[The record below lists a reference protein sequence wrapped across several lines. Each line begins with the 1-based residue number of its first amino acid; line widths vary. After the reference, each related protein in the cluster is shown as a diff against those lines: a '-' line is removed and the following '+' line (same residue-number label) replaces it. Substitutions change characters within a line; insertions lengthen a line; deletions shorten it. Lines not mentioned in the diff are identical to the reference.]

1 MKPATFVY
9 HCPANL
15 EEALSLRREYGDEG
29 TVLAGG
35 QSLVPMMN
43 MRLARPSH
51 IIDINQCREMEYVR
65 EQEGRLFIGALTRQR
80 AAETSPLVN
89 ALCPLL
95 AEGLQHVGHL
105 PIRRRGTVGGS
116 VAHADP
122 SAEIPC
128 VITAL
133 EGKLRIASASD
144 GKVLSADEFFLSTMT
159 TALEPNELLVEI
171 QIPKLD
177 PGAGWAYMEFARR
190 QGDFGIVGVAAAL
203 SLDGERIRDAW
214 LGMAGVGGGP
224 IKASKA
230 EAALR
235 GNLPDRELFVHA
247 GELAAEECD
256 PNSDFRASAEY
267 RRELV
272 KVFVRRALSK
282 SIERARQKG
291 NGEK

>member
-1 MKPATFVY
+1 MKPAAFVY

-15 EEALSLRREYGDEG
+15 EEALSLRRKYGDEG

-51 IIDINQCREMEYVR
+51 IIDINQCHEMDYVR
-65 EQEGRLFIGALTRQR
+65 EQEELLFIGALTRQR
-80 AAETSPLVN
+80 VAETSPLVR

-95 AEGLQHVGHL
+95 AEGLRHVGHL

-128 VITAL
+128 VIAAL
-133 EGKLRIASASD
+133 EGKLRIDSASN
-144 GKVLSADEFFLSTMT
+144 GKVLSADEFFLAYMT
-159 TALEPNELLVEI
+159 TALQPNELLVEI
-171 QIPKLD
+171 QLPKLD
-177 PGAGWAYMEFARR
+177 PAAGWAYLEFARR
-190 QGDFGIVGVAAAL
+190 QGDFGIVGIASAL
-203 SLDGERIRDAW
+203 ALDGERIRDAW

-224 IKASKA
+224 IKARKA

-235 GNLPDRELFVHA
+235 GNSPDGELFVHA
-247 GELAAEECD
+247 AELAAEECD
-256 PNSDFRASAEY
+256 PNSDLRASAEY

-272 KVFVRRALSK
+272 KVFVRRALTESL
-282 SIERARQKG
+282 ERARQKG